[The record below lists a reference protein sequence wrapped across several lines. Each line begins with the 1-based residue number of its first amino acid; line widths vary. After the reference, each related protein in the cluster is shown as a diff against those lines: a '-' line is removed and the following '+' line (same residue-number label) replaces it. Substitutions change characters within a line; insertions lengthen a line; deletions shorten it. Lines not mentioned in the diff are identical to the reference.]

1 MLTIKDSFKPHSGA
15 GAFFFSI
22 LLWGIGIGSFAAAL
36 NNYLSDIYHMDSMER
51 GWLEFFRELPGLAL
65 VLILALLHKVSDWK
79 VIRIGTMISMAG
91 AALLLIPANQIAVTA
106 FIMIWSMGEHLVMPS
121 RAAVAM
127 QVAKQGCAG
136 QSLGLLTSVMNFGHV
151 AGSLLVAGIFFVGT
165 RCFERSEAFLFN
177 VLWGVII
184 VLMLVSTIS
193 TFSKDAPDAPG
204 KRPRLYFNRKF
215 NKFYAL
221 ELFYGARKQIFITFA
236 PFVLIKEYGFSTA
249 SMATLLGLCALI
261 NVFAAPAIGKLTDKW
276 GYRNTMIS
284 MAGAALLLIPAN
296 QIAVTAFIMIWSM
309 GEHLVMPS
317 RAAVA
322 MQVAKPGCAGQSLGF
337 LTSVMN
343 FGHVAGSLLV
353 AGIFFFGTRYFERSE
368 AFLFNVLWCVIIVLM
383 LASTIS
389 TFTLV
394 AITNLPPR
402 KMMGRESCGML
413 LSAVHTEKGEEKL
426 NLIML
431 DDKIPAGAKM
441 C

>member
-1 MLTIKDSFKPHSGA
+1 MLKIKDSFKPDSGA

-36 NNYLSDIYHMDSMER
+36 NNYLSDIYHMNSMER

-65 VLILALLHKVSDWK
+65 VLLLALLHKVSDWK

-127 QVAKQGCAG
+127 QVAKPGCTG
-136 QSLGLLTSVMNFGHV
+136 QSLGFLTSVMNFGHV
-151 AGSLLVAGIFFVGT
+151 AGSLLVAGIFFFGT
-165 RCFERSEAFLFN
+165 RYFERSEAFLFN

-184 VLMLVSTIS
+184 VLMLASTIS
-193 TFSKDAPDAPG
+193 TFTKDAPNAPS

-221 ELFYGARKQIFITFA
+221 ELFYGARKQIFLTFA

-276 GYRNTMIS
+276 GYRNTMIWDTVVLTFVCLLYGF
-284 MAGAALLLIPAN
+284 AGDLFPVRIAFWVVAVNYVLDAILSTTSLATNIYVRSLAENQDELTSTLSTGISINHLIAILSAP
-296 QIAVTAFIMIWSM
+296 VGGWIWVRF
-309 GEHLVMPS
+309 GIGYLFTF
-317 RAAVA
+317 AAVMAIFNTLFA
-322 MQVAKPGCAGQSLGF
+322 MTIPKPEQ
-337 LTSVMN
+337 
-343 FGHVAGSLLV
+343 
-353 AGIFFFGTRYFERSE
+353 E
-368 AFLFNVLWCVIIVLM
+368 
-383 LASTIS
+383 
-389 TFTLV
+389 
-394 AITNLPPR
+394 
-402 KMMGRESCGML
+402 
-413 LSAVHTEKGEEKL
+413 
-426 NLIML
+426 
-431 DDKIPAGAKM
+431 
-441 C
+441 

>member
-36 NNYLSDIYHMDSMER
+36 NNYLSDIYHMDSMDR

-65 VLILALLHKVSDWK
+65 FLILALLHKVSDWK

-127 QVAKQGCAG
+127 QVAKPGCAG

-151 AGSLLVAGIFFVGT
+151 AGSLLVAGIFFIGIHY
-165 RCFERSEAFLFN
+165 FERSEEFLFN

-184 VLMLVSTIS
+184 VLMLASTIS

-204 KRPRLYFNRKF
+204 KRPRLFFNRKF

-249 SMATLLGLCALI
+249 SMATLLGICALI

-276 GYRNTMIS
+276 GYRNTMIWDTVVLFFVCLLYGF
-284 MAGAALLLIPAN
+284 AGNLFPA
-296 QIAVTAFIMIWSM
+296 QIAFWVVAVNYVLDAVLSTTSLATNIYVRSLAENQEELTSTLATGISINHLIAILSAPVGGWIWVRF
-309 GEHLVMPS
+309 GIGYLFTF
-317 RAAVA
+317 AAVMAVFNTLFA
-322 MQVAKPGCAGQSLGF
+322 MTIPKPVQ
-337 LTSVMN
+337 
-343 FGHVAGSLLV
+343 
-353 AGIFFFGTRYFERSE
+353 E
-368 AFLFNVLWCVIIVLM
+368 
-383 LASTIS
+383 
-389 TFTLV
+389 
-394 AITNLPPR
+394 
-402 KMMGRESCGML
+402 
-413 LSAVHTEKGEEKL
+413 
-426 NLIML
+426 
-431 DDKIPAGAKM
+431 
-441 C
+441 